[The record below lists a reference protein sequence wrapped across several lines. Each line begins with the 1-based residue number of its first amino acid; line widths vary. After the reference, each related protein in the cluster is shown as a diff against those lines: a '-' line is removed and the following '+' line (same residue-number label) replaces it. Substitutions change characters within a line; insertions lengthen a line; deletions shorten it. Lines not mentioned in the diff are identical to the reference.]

1 MQVYLAPFFY
11 TYPKRRSMKK
21 RSGTSA
27 SAAKKKAHFMVKSH
41 RKNTNASTR
50 HAGRQR
56 SNNNGQAH

>member
-1 MQVYLAPFFY
+1 
-11 TYPKRRSMKK
+11 MKK